1 MTRKPR
7 VILEFKY
14 VGRGLLYW
22 RMESVH
28 SHEWVVELVDG
39 CYSRSNGINT
49 TMRAY
54 ISRREG
60 VKYAITRTLIV
71 ENTLPVNFKIIL
83 T

>member
-49 TMRAY
+49 TMRA
-54 ISRREG
+54 
-60 VKYAITRTLIV
+60 
-71 ENTLPVNFKIIL
+71 
-83 T
+83 

>member
-7 VILEFKY
+7 VKLEFKY

-49 TMRAY
+49 T

-71 ENTLPVNFKIIL
+71 KNTLPVNFKIIL